1 MDKEIIQIIH
11 FTGERGKRRMW
22 LGKLMA
28 RYEMKEYDNLLTR
41 NKKNPEDGS
50 DETSQNRPF

>member
-1 MDKEIIQIIH
+1 MDTQIIKIIQ
-11 FTGERGKRRMW
+11 FTGGRVKWCIW
-22 LGKLMA
+22 LGKLIT
-28 RYEMKEYDNLLTR
+28 RYEMKEYDNLLTS